1 MIVLD
6 HIKQMVECIS
16 YDYNKQPIRAK
27 SDIGTVCKSIGRQYT
42 DVINKL
48 KEAYLPLL
56 QFNIEANSS
65 DEAKHIFSL
74 ISQNVSSNT
83 FVSLLP
89 DEEHSIDVIG
99 NLTIE
104 VPSIFE
110 WQNSD
115 GGQNLVIDY
124 TSETADRGQSL
135 LNQLVVNMLLS
146 LPGGSFRLHFVDLAF
161 SLQASF
167 LTKNLDSWLYD
178 KLIINPNG
186 WHQLKET
193 LRTKMAK
200 AMEEY
205 GDVVSY
211 NRNKKKVV
219 VPYDVVVI
227 TDFQKCIDEMRDL
240 GALFE
245 NGHKGGIY
253 FILMNNSDFMPK
265 AWWNMP
271 PEDEEDDSLLMYGDS
286 YLVLNAEEYGNYSRN
301 AFIRCTPILDN
312 PILAKACFEYINK
325 GAKTPQ
331 KALASVDYDT
341 MLGEEFE
348 PINESMVIP
357 VGSTEKGDLVDFTLD
372 TVSHIHCFIIGQSGT
387 GKSVFLHD
395 VILGAMS
402 MYSPEELELYLMDFK
417 IGGVEFNRYKNEKH
431 VKALLVDNSDIQIT
445 LEILRDISNKM
456 RERGKLLRACGVSN
470 IVEFNE
476 NNPAKRMPRIVL
488 IADECHVMFPTM
500 SSKEV
505 KLYREI
511 SDILA
516 KIAKEG
522 RSQGVHLVLATQ
534 TIAQVE
540 IPSEVINNIS
550 DFYLLKCSSGDS
562 ERLVSG
568 SSEITGQLKTG
579 QVLHHDIDN
588 NIVFKSNYIERKV
601 AIGVIKQI
609 NEKTKAFIND
619 QFYFV
624 GSQIF
629 EFDNEVKR
637 QLATQGGKP
646 IIAFGRSIDTK
657 MEPVMIPLRNEY
669 ADNVMLFGI
678 NDEEQVSRTAMASI
692 QSLRLSNKNIKIKVI
707 NCLPAEQNNT
717 NKMLSELAKK
727 NEIVLMKP
735 STSGEELQRIA
746 TSIKNRDA
754 EQMVLYILGQE
765 RFRELR
771 MDMEIA
777 SEKPAMEADDFGF
790 TSDFS
795 TENSNAVFNSYQ
807 KTIDYILKNGA
818 EVGVHVI
825 MLIDKPKQLLFADYV
840 SAKDFFNMFHH
851 LVMLKCDENAVNTL
865 GLSDDLRLENLSSD
879 VERLRAIYYNE
890 TNNSYT
896 LFTPFEF

>member
-1 MIVLD
+1 MIVFE
-6 HIKQMVECIS
+6 HIKRLVECIS
-16 YDYNKQPIRAK
+16 YDYNQQSISEN
-27 SDIGTVCKSIGRQYT
+27 SDVEMVSRSIERQYF
-42 DVINKL
+42 DIINKL
-48 KEAYLPLL
+48 NEAYLPLL
-56 QFNIEANSS
+56 QFNLEVNSL
-65 DEAKHIFSL
+65 DEAKKIFSK

-83 FVSLLP
+83 FVPLLP
-89 DEEHSIDVIG
+89 DEEHSKDIIG

-104 VPSIFE
+104 IPSIFE
-110 WQNSD
+110 WQEDSD
-115 GGQNLVIDY
+115 DGQNLVIDY
-124 TSETADRGQSL
+124 TSETADRGQAL

-146 LPGGSFRLHFVDLAF
+146 LPGGSFKLHFVDLAF
-161 SLQASF
+161 SAQASY
-167 LTKNLDSWLYD
+167 LTKNLDSRLYG
-178 KLIINPNG
+178 KLITSPID

-193 LRTKMAK
+193 LRAKMAK
-200 AMEEY
+200 AMEDY

-211 NRNKKKVV
+211 NRNKNKVV

-227 TDFQKCIDEMRDL
+227 TDFQKCVDEMRDL
-240 GALFE
+240 DALFE

-253 FILMNNSDFMPK
+253 FILMNNLDFMPE
-265 AWWNMP
+265 
-271 PEDEEDDSLLMYGDS
+271 EDEEDDSIMALEDS
-286 YLVLNAEEYGNYSRN
+286 YLFLDAVNYGNYSKK

-312 PILAKACFEYINK
+312 PFLAKACFEYINK
-325 GAKTPQ
+325 GAEAPQ
-331 KALASVDYDT
+331 IEFASVDYDT
-341 MLGEEFE
+341 MLGRGFE
-348 PINESMVIP
+348 SINESITIP
-357 VGSTEKGDLVDFTLD
+357 VGSTDKGELENFTLN

-387 GKSVFLHD
+387 GKTVFLHD
-395 VILGAMS
+395 VIVGAMS
-402 MYSPEELELYLMDFK
+402 KYSPEELELYLMDFK

-445 LEILRDISNKM
+445 LEILREINNKM
-456 RERGKLLRACGVSN
+456 RERGKLLRSCGVSN
-470 IVEFNE
+470 IVEYNDI
-476 NNPAKRMPRIVL
+476 NPDNRMPRIVL

-534 TIAQVE
+534 TIAQAE

-568 SSEITGQLKTG
+568 SSETTGQLKTG

-588 NIVFKSNYIERKV
+588 NTVFKSNHIERK
-601 AIGVIKQI
+601 AAMGLIKKI
-609 NEKTKAFIND
+609 NEKTKAFDND

-629 EFDNEVKR
+629 NIDDEVKR
-637 QLATQGGKP
+637 LLATQSGIP
-646 IIAFGRSIDTK
+646 VIAFGRSIDTK
-657 MEPVMIPLRNEY
+657 MEPVMIPLRKEY
-669 ADNVMLFGI
+669 GDNVMLFGI
-678 NDEEQVSRTAMASI
+678 NDEEQVSRTTMASI
-692 QSLRLSNKNIKIKVI
+692 QSLRLSNKKIKIKVI
-707 NCLPAEQNNT
+707 NCLPSEQKNT
-717 NKMLSELAKK
+717 NKLLSELAKK
-727 NEIVLMKP
+727 REIELLNP
-735 STSGEELQRIA
+735 SRCGTELVNIA

-777 SEKPAMEADDFGF
+777 SEKPKQEENEFKIINDFGP
-790 TSDFS
+790 TSSADS
-795 TENSNAVFNSYQ
+795 AFNSYQ
-807 KTIDYILKNGA
+807 RVIEYILKNGA
-818 EVGVHVI
+818 EIGVHII
-825 MLIDKPKQLLFADYV
+825 MQIDKPKQLLFADYM
-840 SAKDFFNMFHH
+840 SSRDFFNMFHH
-851 LVMLKCDENAVNTL
+851 LVMLKCDDNAVNTL

-879 VERLRAIYYNE
+879 IERLRAIYYNE

-896 LFTPFEF
+896 LFTPFDF